1 MAEPG
6 GRWRRGLWI
15 APGDGADHITGL
27 PLELRARIASFLPF
41 RQVVQLSSLSRPW
54 RRIHYHTPV
63 VRVKL
68 SDFLF
73 PTGEMLAL
81 DEEHAF
87 AGLEAALLRRAE
99 EPGSGSSKVKALE
112 IRYSVHEPLMRH
124 HADRIIA
131 LADARE
137 LRIEIFINGRR
148 DSSAAWALDLPP
160 STRALDVV
168 AFGHLAPTISGPGA
182 AALENLGFH
191 IGVVRE
197 WSRLPSL
204 RILTLELVTVQA
216 PFPLGACWPLLED
229 LSRSWTSPSSRRSWK
244 RSSSVVA
251 PELETLV
258 VRCGR
263 GHEDYRS
270 FTLQAPRLR
279 CLEWY
284 NQFTERVDIDVGRP
298 GSVTAGVIELVWN
311 GGRDMKDRRALMM
324 RMLKG
329 LLPELPQEQLADA
342 ARPHITHDKYYKVH
356 CHGELVLEEKITCD
370 LDALMSPLQL
380 ASLNDLQNQVQN

>member
-6 GRWRRGLWI
+6 RRRRRGLWI

-54 RRIHYHTPV
+54 CRIHYHTPV
-63 VRVKL
+63 VRVKI
-68 SDFLF
+68 SKFLF

-81 DEEHAF
+81 DGEHAL

-99 EPGSGSSKVKALE
+99 EPGSGSSKVEALE

-124 HADRIIA
+124 HADHIIA

-137 LRIEIFINGRR
+137 LRIEIFNGRR
-148 DSSAAWALDLPP
+148 DSSAVWALDLPP

-168 AFGHLAPTISGPGA
+168 ALGHLAPTISGPGA

-191 IGVVRE
+191 IGAVRE

-216 PFPLGACWPLLED
+216 PFTLGACCPLLED
-229 LSRSWTSPSSRRSWK
+229 LCISATDIELARVDIRLPLLKVLELRNVTGPLMDVT
-244 RSSSVVA
+244 VVT

-258 VRCGR
+258 VYCSL
-263 GHEDYRS
+263 GHKEYRS

-279 CLEWY
+279 CLDWP
-284 NQFTERVDIDVGRP
+284 D
-298 GSVTAGVIELVWN
+298 SVTAGVIELVWD

-329 LLPELPQEQLADA
+329 LLPELPPEQLADA
-342 ARPHITHDKYYKVH
+342 ARPHITHDKYKVDFL
-356 CHGELVLEEKITCD
+356 GKLVPKEKITCD
-370 LDALMSPLQL
+370 LDALMSLLQ
-380 ASLNDLQNQVQN
+380 V